1 MTDIQ
6 NDSPLSQGQ
15 ILSQS
20 LLAIDQFYLEL
31 DNLLEL
37 LKNKL
42 AIHQN
47 ASRKGFHFRF
57 ENTSA
62 LKSSTHCLS
71 NNWLWDHF
79 TLLTPVIPKRG
90 QKAQGYLIH
99 QFCFYDSQ
107 TNTQRLI
114 NNEPVVHIHFF
125 AGDDCDFD
133 FTWFNPNKEHNEQ
146 IRIWDNHLIEYFFNS
161 SYESS
166 WTYSVKLLDLKPSN
180 IETYLI
186 SPPIKLLNH
195 YFDKE
200 TDWSEYSPVA
210 NGSCFTEKNALFHYD
225 FNLINKLSQL
235 NIA

>member
-1 MTDIQ
+1 MTDTQ
-6 NDSPLSQGQ
+6 TGAPPNQGQ
-15 ILSQS
+15 ILSRS

-42 AIHQN
+42 AKHQN
-47 ASRKGFHFRF
+47 TSRKGSYFRF
-57 ENTSA
+57 ENTTE
-62 LKSSTHCLS
+62 LKPSMRCLS
-71 NNWLWDHF
+71 NNWLCDHY
-79 TLLTPVIPKRG
+79 TLITPVIPKRK

-107 TNTQRLI
+107 PNAQRLI
-114 NNEPVVHIHFF
+114 NHEPVVHVHFIEDK
-125 AGDDCDFD
+125 DDDFD
-133 FTWFNPNKEHNEQ
+133 FTWFIPDQDYNEQ
-146 IRIWDNHLIEYFFNS
+146 IRIWENHLIEYF
-161 SYESS
+161 YEYYHQSF

-186 SPPIKLLNH
+186 SPAIKLLSH
-195 YFDKE
+195 YFDEE

>member
-1 MTDIQ
+1 MTDAQ
-6 NDSPLSQGQ
+6 NDSLPTQGQ

-20 LLAIDQFYLEL
+20 LSAIDQFYLEF
-31 DNLLEL
+31 DNLIEL

-42 AIHQN
+42 VVHQN

-57 ENTSA
+57 ENTTEY
-62 LKSSTHCLS
+62 KSSMRCLPK
-71 NNWLWDHF
+71 NWLSDHY
-79 TLLTPVIPKRG
+79 TLITPVIPKRG

-107 TNTQRLI
+107 TNAQRLI
-114 NNEPVVHIHFF
+114 NHEPVVHVHFVESK
-125 AGDDCDFD
+125 DNEFD
-133 FTWFNPNKEHNEQ
+133 FTWFTPDQDYNEQ
-146 IRIWDNHLIEYFFNS
+146 IRIWENHLIEYFFE
-161 SYESS
+161 SYHQSF

-186 SPPIKLLNH
+186 SPAVKLLNH
-195 YFDKE
+195 YLDKE
-200 TDWSEYSPVA
+200 TDKSEYSPIA

-225 FNLINKLSQL
+225 YNLINNLSQA